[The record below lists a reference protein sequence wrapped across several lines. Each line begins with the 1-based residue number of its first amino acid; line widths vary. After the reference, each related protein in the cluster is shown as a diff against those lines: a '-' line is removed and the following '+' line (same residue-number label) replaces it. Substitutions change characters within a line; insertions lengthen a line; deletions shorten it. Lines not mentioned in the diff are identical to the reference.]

1 MIVTSDAEVASA
13 VAVAVRELAQELLPG
28 TAAIGA
34 RVSERLVVAVPELLP
49 PSVPDALGAV
59 RESNEQNVGAVL
71 SMLAFS
77 ISPAAVEPPTG
88 TLRILRY
95 LAAAEVPLVTVLRA
109 YRHAHAYIW
118 DAWAEHVYD
127 RNLPPSLLPGVLRY
141 STRCMFEYFDSGADN
156 YVARHRQEFPTLTGG
171 QGRRI
176 LVDNI
181 LSGHTIDIPR
191 ARRELG
197 YDLNGQH
204 LGLVLAPLHDPSEA
218 TVAAQA
224 FASFDPQMPVLVQP
238 QADGSIWLWLASR
251 QPLAEALLREIEHL
265 ELHNVVVGMG
275 EPGRGLEGFRQSHFQ
290 AEQALRVARLRSR
303 TTARTIRY
311 RDVEQLILLTADPIH
326 AREFCLRRLGTLAE
340 RSDAASKVRATLR
353 VYLDNDSNKARV
365 AEIMNIHQKTV
376 AYRLATAE
384 EALGYSITG
393 SAIDLA
399 AALLIDL
406 ALHGE

>member
-1 MIVTSDAEVASA
+1 MISA
-13 VAVAVRELAQELLPG
+13 FEPSTDVAVATRELAQELLP
-28 TAAIGA
+28 TSAVIGA

-49 PSVPDALGAV
+49 PSIPDALDAV

-118 DAWAEHVYD
+118 DAWAEHVYA
-127 RNLPPSLLPGVLRY
+127 RNLAPALLPGVLRY
-141 STRCMFEYFDSGADN
+141 STWCMFEYFDSGADN
-156 YVARHRQEFPTLTGG
+156 YVARHRQEFPSLTGG

-181 LSGHTIDIPR
+181 VSGHTVDIPL

-197 YDLNGQH
+197 YDLSGQH

-218 TVAAQA
+218 TAAAQTLA
-224 FASFDPQMPVLVQP
+224 AFDPQMPALVQP
-238 QADGSIWLWLASR
+238 QADGAVWLWLASR
-251 QPLAEALLREIEHL
+251 QPLKEETLREIENL
-265 ELHNVVVGMG
+265 ELPNVVVGIG
-275 EPGRGLEGFRQSHFQ
+275 EPGRGVEGFRQSHTQ

-303 TTARTIRY
+303 TSARTLRY

-326 AREFCLRRLGTLAE
+326 AREFCLRRLGALAE

-353 VYLDNDSNKARV
+353 VYLDNDCSKARV
-365 AEIMNIHQKTV
+365 AEIMNVHHKTV
-376 AYRLATAE
+376 AYRLASAE
-384 EALGYSITG
+384 EALGYPIAG
-393 SAIDLA
+393 SGIDLA
-399 AALLIDL
+399 AALLVDL